1 MSNSAQNLQ
10 LCPPYIVLEDC
21 KVLQPNST
29 SSWRNEIAKVGMCTV
44 EKHRI
49 LGQQFSKKFKA
60 QYLLNHTEFREE
72 CQRQFCRAHSGLS
85 ESYMVHIFWSWSWS
99 WKQMLKLKFKGAGQG
114 AGNDNFKFNFELQL
128 QLQSLTWYDMILLL
142 LMCSLKMPLTIF
154 SEFCMV
160 LEIRNLKACLARPW
174 PPGLPHGPP

>member
-29 SSWRNEIAKVGMCTV
+29 SSWRYEMAKFGMCTV
-44 EKHRI
+44 ENRRI
-49 LGQQFSKKFKA
+49 LENRSPKKFKA

-99 WKQMLKLKFKGAGQG
+99 WKKVLKLKFGGAGQG
-114 AGNDNFKFNFELQL
+114 RAMVTSTSILSFNFNSNHWHGMIWFCCSWCVLKKCLLQV
-128 QLQSLTWYDMILLL
+128 SLNSAWFWRYGIKKHFLAL
-142 LMCSLKMPLTIF
+142 
-154 SEFCMV
+154 CMV
-160 LEIRNLKACLARPW
+160 I
-174 PPGLPHGPP
+174 